1 MCGTLRDGLWRLTM
15 ASRLTVT
22 RGEQVRIE
30 TQRLGVD
37 DSWLAAYRAANADL
51 LKIEPDFARWLAD
64 EYVPIAGGWQY

>member
-1 MCGTLRDGLWRLTM
+1 
-15 ASRLTVT
+15 
-22 RGEQVRIE
+22 VRIE